1 MKPRLLKAMFCSLTY
16 LLLLGLHFG
25 FVQDSHSSLLHDATA
40 PLKKVRVIREGSRAH
55 VLGLMTKAMARETEA
70 AGLMFLSPSSPK
82 SAVRTQRNPIPQT

>member
-1 MKPRLLKAMFCSLTY
+1 MALCRTLTH
-16 LLLLGLHFG
+16 LFFMMPL
-25 FVQDSHSSLLHDATA
+25 A
-40 PLKKVRVIREGSRAH
+40 PLEKVRVIREGSRAH